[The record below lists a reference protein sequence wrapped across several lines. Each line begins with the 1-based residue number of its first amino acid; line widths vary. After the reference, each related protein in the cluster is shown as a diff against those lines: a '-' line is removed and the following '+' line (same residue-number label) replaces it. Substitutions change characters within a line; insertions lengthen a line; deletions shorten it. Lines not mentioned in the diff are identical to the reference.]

1 MPKILLNLI
10 ILIIY
15 WRNSLSAPI
24 SDFTKPTTLPKYFAI
39 DVDGTFFIKDQTKFQ
54 NNVEAFKKLKEKN
67 VTPFFCTGR
76 DLVCT
81 KRLIG
86 DSFFNETG
94 YQGFP
99 GLYLNGALIYGS
111 DGNLLFVSKF
121 TKELIGKFVKYFS
134 DKGLVNKVFY
144 YTIEATFS
152 LEEIYTEGMQA
163 IRSCSITVP
172 AVVTLEEL
180 NSKDIISMTVFKDD
194 LSDCEHMKE
203 VHSVVYTSHAITSIT
218 PSKNNKKAG
227 LKKLLEHLG
236 SNENECAFIGD
247 DLNDIEPM
255 EYCYLSFAVADAKD
269 EVKTKAK
276 WVLEEKHDECAFEK
290 VVKLLYDD

>member
-1 MPKILLNLI
+1 MPKILLNLV
-10 ILIIY
+10 ILTIY

-24 SDFTKPTTLPKYFAI
+24 SNFTKPTTLPKYFAI
-39 DVDGTFFIKDQTKFQ
+39 DVDGTFFIDDKTKFQ
-54 NNVEAFKKLKEKN
+54 RNVEAFKKLKQKN

-121 TKELIGKFVKYFS
+121 TQDLITKFVEYFRS
-134 DKGLVNKVFY
+134 NDLMNKVFY

-152 LEEIYTEGMQA
+152 LEEIYDEGMEA
-163 IRSCSITVP
+163 IRSRSITVP
-172 AVVTLEEL
+172 AVVTLDEL
-180 NSKDIISMTVFKDD
+180 KAKDIISMTVFKDD

-218 PSKNNKKAG
+218 PSKSNKKAG
-227 LKKLLEHLG
+227 LQKLLEHLK

-255 EYCYLSFAVADAKD
+255 DYCYLSFAVADAKD
-269 EVKTKAK
+269 EVKNKAK
-276 WVLEEKHDECAFEK
+276 WVLDKKHDECAFEN